1 MSSLMTRVYILEQ
14 EPTEA
19 ISYIKIVIF
28 LYSVSVLFP
37 FVEGYS
43 RAQIF
48 VFLLDLS
55 IFFFLSGC
63 ESFLPCS
70 SLILLDRKRKKN
82 KHKKKNETVC
92 EKYCNKC
99 CFLDVSCIV
108 GEGNNLSTT
117 NFYQCVRVSE
127 TLQKSNNNNGCD
139 RPLKKKWKR
148 QRRRETC
155 QTDQLVLIIHSFQSN
170 LTVNIFVFVLEKKK
184 RRDGMSQVVL
194 PFYSQTLWAEGVFF
208 FIIYPQKIIH
218 QLQYIQSRFSLN
230 TTMQDPLS
238 HFIIIVL
245 WMFSTFSCGWKR
257 ALKCVYL
264 CVRACVLVGKCTNQ
278 IKYKRN

>member
-1 MSSLMTRVYILEQ
+1 MTRVYILEQ

-117 NFYQCVRVSE
+117 NFTSVCV
-127 TLQKSNNNNGCD
+127 
-139 RPLKKKWKR
+139 
-148 QRRRETC
+148 
-155 QTDQLVLIIHSFQSN
+155 
-170 LTVNIFVFVLEKKK
+170 
-184 RRDGMSQVVL
+184 
-194 PFYSQTLWAEGVFF
+194 
-208 FIIYPQKIIH
+208 
-218 QLQYIQSRFSLN
+218 
-230 TTMQDPLS
+230 
-238 HFIIIVL
+238 
-245 WMFSTFSCGWKR
+245 
-257 ALKCVYL
+257 
-264 CVRACVLVGKCTNQ
+264 
-278 IKYKRN
+278 